1 MRRASWRVVY
11 RKIKTE
17 KCLSLYYVG
26 VYCPERDRLF
36 DEYYR
41 SVSAFSE
48 AVHAMRKPTI
58 EPVMSQEAVRDAQVA
73 CASALQLLEQHERE
87 HG

>member
-48 AVHAMRKPTI
+48 AVHAMRNPTLDRVSVKEI
-58 EPVMSQEAVRDAQVA
+58 VRETQAA
-73 CASALQLLEQHERE
+73 CESALQRLEQHERE